1 VLRATGLAAAIGVG
15 ALGHAALAEPSI
27 GERIASAALG
37 QVGVTVVYDPAYTRL
52 SYPGGDV
59 PPERGVCSDVVIRAL
74 RAQRVDLQQLLHED
88 MRAHFSAYPQKW
100 GLRAPDRNIDHRRVP
115 NLQTYF
121 RRRGLALPITR
132 DAGDYETGDVV
143 AYTLPGGLSQFGVV
157 AASRSGDGA
166 RPLLIHNIGAGA
178 QLEDVLFAY
187 EIVGHYRWR

>member
-1 VLRATGLAAAIGVG
+1 MLRATGLAAAIGVG
-15 ALGHAALAEPSI
+15 
-27 GERIASAALG
+27 ALG

-132 DAGDYETGDVV
+132 DAGDYQTGDVV
-143 AYTLPGGLSQFGVV
+143 AYTLSGGLPQFGVV

>member
-1 VLRATGLAAAIGVG
+1 MGLSLAQAARAEAGL
-15 ALGHAALAEPSI
+15 
-27 GERIASAALG
+27 GERIASAALA

-52 SYPGGDV
+52 AYPGGDL

-74 RAQRVDLQQLLHED
+74 RAQRVDLQQLVHED

-100 GLRAPDRNIDHRRVP
+100 GLRAPDRNIDHRRVL

-132 DAGDYETGDVV
+132 DARDYRTGDIV
-143 AYTLPGGLSQFGVV
+143 AYTLPGGLPHIGVV
-157 AASRSGDGA
+157 AASRAWDGA
-166 RPLLIHNIGAGA
+166 RPLLIHNIGGGA
-178 QLEDVLFAY
+178 QIEDVLFAY